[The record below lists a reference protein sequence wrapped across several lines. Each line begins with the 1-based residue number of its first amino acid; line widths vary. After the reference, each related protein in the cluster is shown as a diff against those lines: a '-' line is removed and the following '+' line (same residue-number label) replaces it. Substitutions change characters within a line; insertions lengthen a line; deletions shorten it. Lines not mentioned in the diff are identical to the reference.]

1 MTIPTVTGVHLGGSS
16 ALPLLVCG
24 PSLGTSAVALW
35 SAAADL
41 LCEHFHV
48 VAWDLPGHGHNRG
61 EVADG
66 FTMAELAGGVQ
77 AFVDSVLADRGESGA
92 AYGYAGVSV
101 GGAVGLHLLLD
112 RPDRITTAV
121 LACTAARI
129 GDEQLWRERAALVRS
144 RGTAALADAS
154 ASRWFAP
161 GFVDR
166 KPEAAAALLHSLVDT
181 DSSGYAAVCDALATF
196 DLRPALERIHTPIV
210 ALAGAY
216 DPATPVAAMA
226 ELAHGVRDGRL
237 VVLDRAS
244 HLAPAEAPADVARI
258 IVQTADV
265 AADAPVT
272 LNDRRAAGMAVRR
285 AVLGDAHVDRATANT
300 TDLTREFQEFITDY
314 AWGGIWTRPGLDR
327 RSRSMIVLTA
337 LIARGHDE
345 ELAMHLRAARTNG
358 LTDDEIKEVILQSA
372 IYCGVPEANTA
383 FRVAQQTLTAEPE
396 GNTAR

>member
-1 MTIPTVTGVHLGGSS
+1 MTIPTVTGVQLGGSA

-41 LCEHFHV
+41 LGEHFHV
-48 VAWDLPGHGHNRG
+48 VAWDLPGHGRNRA

-66 FTMAELAGGVQ
+66 FTMTELADGVQ

-92 AYGYAGVSV
+92 TYGYAGVSV
-101 GGAVGLHLLLD
+101 GGAVGLQLLLN

-121 LACTAARI
+121 LACTAARL

-144 RGTAALADAS
+144 SGTAALVDTS
-154 ASRWFAP
+154 ARRWFAP

-166 KPEAAAALLHSLVDT
+166 SPEAAAALLDSLVNTDT
-181 DSSGYAAVCDALATF
+181 TGYAAVCEALATF
-196 DLRPALERIHTPIV
+196 DLRPDLERIHTPIL

-258 IVQTADV
+258 IAATADV
-265 AADAPVT
+265 AASAPVT

-337 LIARGHDE
+337 LIARGHHE

-358 LTDDEIKEVILQSA
+358 LTIDEIKEVILQSA
-372 IYCGVPEANTA
+372 IYCGVPDANTA
-383 FRVAQQTLTAEPE
+383 FRIAQQTLTSENE
-396 GNTAR
+396 GSTAR